1 MDYVD
6 YVYNI
11 IFLDTL
17 DMDAIY
23 KDFILREVGTYGFN
37 ALYEN
42 RLLESCGVVNGRQL
56 FVLCSREN
64 KLKEIDRDVRKK
76 T

>member
-42 RLLESCGVVNGRQL
+42 HLLESCGIVNGRDL
-56 FVLCSREN
+56 FVLRSREN
-64 KLKEIDRDVRKK
+64 KPKEID
-76 T
+76 

>member
-1 MDYVD
+1 MEYVD

-17 DMDAIY
+17 EMDAIY
-23 KDFILREVGTYGFN
+23 KDFIIREVGSYGFN

-42 RLLESCGVVNGRQL
+42 GLLESCGVVNGRQL
-56 FVLCSREN
+56 FVLRSREG
-64 KLKEIDRDVRKK
+64 
-76 T
+76 

>member
-56 FVLCSREN
+56 FVLRSRED
-64 KLKEIDRDVRKK
+64 KQKEID
-76 T
+76 

>member
-42 RLLESCGVVNGRQL
+42 RLLESCGIINGRQL
-56 FVLCSREN
+56 YVLRSREDI
-64 KLKEIDRDVRKK
+64 LK
-76 T
+76 

>member
-42 RLLESCGVVNGRQL
+42 RLLESCGIVNGRQL
-56 FVLCSREN
+56 FVLRSRED
-64 KLKEIDRDVRKK
+64 KPKEIDRDARKK

>member
-42 RLLESCGVVNGRQL
+42 RLLESCGIVNGRQL
-56 FVLCSREN
+56 YVLCSREN
-64 KLKEIDRDVRKK
+64 KPKEID
-76 T
+76 